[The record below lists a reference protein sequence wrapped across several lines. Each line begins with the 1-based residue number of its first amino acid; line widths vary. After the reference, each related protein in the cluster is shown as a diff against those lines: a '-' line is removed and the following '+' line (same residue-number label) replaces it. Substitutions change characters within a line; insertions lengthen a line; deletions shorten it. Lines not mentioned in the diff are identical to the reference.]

1 MAHVV
6 VEENPTT
13 GDPHHRRNQEA
24 RAIGGPETAGP
35 CSEDPRGMGIALRYP
50 GEPMTSQVTW
60 AQISGVQAKMEIEA
74 QLHQV
79 VSEIIVSHPFDII
92 FGLK

>member
-1 MAHVV
+1 
-6 VEENPTT
+6 
-13 GDPHHRRNQEA
+13 
-24 RAIGGPETAGP
+24 
-35 CSEDPRGMGIALRYP
+35 MGIALRYP